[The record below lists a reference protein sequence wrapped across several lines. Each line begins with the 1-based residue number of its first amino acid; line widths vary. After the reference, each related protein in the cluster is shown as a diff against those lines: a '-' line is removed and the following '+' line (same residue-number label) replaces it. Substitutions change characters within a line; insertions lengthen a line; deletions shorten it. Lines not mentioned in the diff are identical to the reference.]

1 MKKTLSW
8 LFVVS
13 LALGSIFAQSYKGKG
28 RLHGTVTDEQGKP
41 LEGVRVVLFS
51 VRGGGGFETT
61 TDAKGN
67 WTAMYVRG
75 GGWNIDLEKL
85 GYMPKKL
92 STNITESMKN
102 PPVVSTLAKVEG
114 LVITDELK
122 AALTEGNNLFAE
134 QKYQEAAAAYEALLV
149 TSPDVYLVNKNI
161 GNCWFELGDYAKAE
175 EYYKKVLDKEP
186 SNSEI
191 LMLIGNCYANRNET
205 DKAMEW
211 YGKIEFDKITD
222 ATVLYNIGIA
232 LTKQSKLDDALRYY
246 KKSVEIQAD
255 FLDGIYQLG
264 LTYLAL
270 GKNPEAIA
278 AFESYITHDA
288 DSERA
293 TQVKGFLDFLKKK

>member
-8 LFVVS
+8 RFVASLFV
-13 LALGSIFAQSYKGKG
+13 GSIFAQSYKGQG
-28 RLHGTVTDEQGKP
+28 RLHGSVKDEQGNP
-41 LEGVRVVLFS
+41 IEGVRVVLFS
-51 VRGGGGFETT
+51 VRGGSGFETIT
-61 TDAKGN
+61 NAKGE

-75 GGWNIDLEKL
+75 GGWNIDIEKL
-85 GYMPKKL
+85 GYVPKRL

-102 PPVVSTLAKVEG
+102 PPVDVVLAKVEG

-122 AALTEGNNLFAE
+122 AALTEGNNLFAQ
-134 QKYQEAAAAYEALLV
+134 QKYMEAAAAYEAIV
-149 TSPDVYLVNKNI
+149 AKSPDVYLVYKNV

-186 SNSEI
+186 TNSEI

-211 YGKIEFDKITD
+211 YNKIEFDQISD
-222 ATVLYNIGIA
+222 PTVLYNIGIA
-232 LTKQSKLDDALRYY
+232 LTKQSKLDDALKYY

-278 AFESYITHDA
+278 TFEGYLTHDA

-293 TQVKGFLDFLKKK
+293 TQVKSFLDFLKKK